1 MLFEASD
8 KLQPNLN
15 ISLLKLVRFVAHNA
29 EVSKN
34 SCQMIHL
41 VSGLYHW
48 FITAK
53 MQLVVRGSS
62 LSTNMKPEKLGSDEK
77 KKKYPALIGGYRH
90 GEEVETT

>member
-15 ISLLKLVRFVAHNA
+15 ISLLKLVRFVAYNV
-29 EVSKN
+29 EVSKTRVKWYIWYQRIIPLIYY
-34 SCQMIHL
+34 S
-41 VSGLYHW
+41 
-48 FITAK
+48 K

-77 KKKYPALIGGYRH
+77 KIPSA
-90 GEEVETT
+90 